1 MTAVNYLDGSG
12 LRGALI
18 MSAEYVQRHRADL
31 NRINVFPVP
40 DGDTGTN
47 LALTVSS
54 IADHLRRSTDTSVG
68 AVAKA
73 AAQAGIMGAR
83 GNCGMILSHFLL
95 GMADAIGDRVRLT
108 VAEFG
113 QVLRSATEHVYRA
126 LEKPVEGTMITI
138 MRAIADEA
146 ERLRDS
152 DFVVLFERLLIKA
165 REALANTPELLP
177 QLKASGVVDAG
188 AKGFVHI
195 LEGIAGYLAGDP
207 LVALDETPEFGAE
220 PAVFAAAQAEYS
232 AASEQ
237 YRFCTEAL
245 VRGSELPT
253 QETVSAWLRERGD
266 SLVVIRSNDLLKVHV
281 HTDEP
286 EAVFAYLRGFG
297 ELATKKAED
306 MQAQHAVAE
315 RAATGHMRLARRP
328 ISIVVDSACDLPDEI
343 IRAHGMHLV
352 PLNLIFEDRVLR
364 DRLDISAEEFVEQL
378 KTGAHPSTSQ
388 PAPAAF
394 IEGFRRA
401 AEEGE
406 SVVAVLLSS
415 ALSGTYASAQ
425 AALKHRAEGDDV
437 PIHLFD
443 SKGGSLL
450 QGLLALKASEL
461 GEMGWTPERIVAEL
475 ERIRAQSGFF
485 IVLDTFERAL
495 ASGRVGRG
503 KAWLG
508 SLLDIKPVLD
518 IDAAGKLVPIDKV
531 RGRKNMMPR
540 MLEVLERKVPRGAK
554 KMRFGIMHIGA
565 HEVLAPVTREIRA
578 RYGKDAEVVT
588 MAGTPIFGT
597 HAGEGAWG
605 IAYLVED

>member
-1 MTAVNYLDGSG
+1 MDTTYLDGAG

-18 MSAEYVQRHRADL
+18 TSAEYVNRHRADL

-47 LALTVSS
+47 LALTVGS
-54 IADHLRRSTDTSVG
+54 IAEQLRRNTDTSLGV
-68 AVAKA
+68 VARA
-73 AAQAGIMGAR
+73 AADAGIMGAR

-95 GMADAIGDRVRLT
+95 GFADAIGDRARLR
-108 VAEFG
+108 VGEFG
-113 QVLRSATEHVYRA
+113 QVLRSATEHVYKA

-146 ERLRDS
+146 ERLQHS
-152 DFVVLFERLLIKA
+152 DFVVLFEQLLVKA

-177 QLKASGVVDAG
+177 VLKTRGVVDAG
-188 AKGFVHI
+188 AKGFVHF
-195 LEGIAGYLAGDP
+195 LEGIAGYLSGDP
-207 LVALDETPEFGAE
+207 LVALDEMPRYDAE
-220 PAVFAAAQAEYS
+220 PVVFAAAEADLGAE
-232 AASEQ
+232 EQ

-245 VRGSELPT
+245 VRGNALPE
-253 QETVSAWLRERGD
+253 QDVVRAWLRERGD
-266 SLVVIRSNDLLKVHV
+266 SLVVIRSGDMLKVHV
-281 HTDEP
+281 HTDQP
-286 EAVFAYLRGFG
+286 EEVFGYLRGFG
-297 ELATKKAED
+297 RLASHKAED
-306 MQAQHAVAE
+306 MHAQHAVAE
-315 RAATGHMRLARRP
+315 RAAAGHMTLARRP
-328 ISIVVDSACDLPDEI
+328 VSVVTDTACDLPDEVV
-343 IRAHGMHLV
+343 RAHGMHLV
-352 PLNLIFEDRVLR
+352 PLNLIFEDQVLR
-364 DRLDISAEEFVEQL
+364 DRIDISADEFVEQL
-378 KTGAHPSTSQ
+378 KKGAHPSTSQ
-388 PAPAAF
+388 PTPAAF
-394 IEGFRRA
+394 MEGFRRA

-406 SVVAVLLSS
+406 NVIAVLLAS

-425 AALKHRAEGDDV
+425 IAAKQREDGEV

-461 GEMGWTPERIVAEL
+461 GEMGMEPAKILAEL
-475 ERIRAQSGFF
+475 ERVRAQSGFF

-518 IDAAGKLVPIDKV
+518 IDQTGKLLPIDRV
-531 RGRKNMMPR
+531 RGRKNALPK
-540 MLEVLERKVPRGAK
+540 MLEILEKKVPKGAK
-554 KMRFGIMHIGA
+554 KLRFGIMHIA
-565 HEVLAPVTREIRA
+565 APEMLEPAGDEIRK
-578 RYGKDAEVVT
+578 RYGNVDIMTA
-588 MAGTPIFGT
+588 AGTPVIGT